1 MENNTHK
8 KHLKKWVVAVIVVAA
23 LAIAGT
29 IGWNLFFKSST
40 QNPTS
45 AAVTVTATPSTTA
58 TPEPTPEV
66 SSMSLFMSG
75 DGLIHGT
82 VWMDAQQAD
91 GSYDF
96 HNMMENMGTLSSGY
110 DLVYYNQETILG
122 GTELGLSGY
131 PTFNSPQEFGDTMVD
146 LGFNLVSTANNHSL
160 DKGATGIDRS
170 TSYWKKQYET
180 NGVVMAGTYAS
191 QQDHDALP
199 VYEKNGITYCFLSWT
214 YGCNGLTPPEGQEY
228 LVNIY
233 TEHTEELLTQ
243 VRNAKA
249 QADVVL
255 VAMHWGTEYDDEA
268 NDEQKTLAQ
277 QLADAGATVIIGC
290 HPHVIE
296 PIEYLN
302 NGTSIVY
309 YSLGNMVSA
318 QDQLPRLIGMI
329 GGVTI
334 TKTTM
339 NGESTITVSDAKAD
353 LIYTYYEN
361 FTNFKVIPF
370 KDLDDAHLSGYQ
382 EIYDKYAQKITEYDS
397 SIQVGGFE

>member
-1 MENNTHK
+1 MSKSHPR
-8 KHLKKWVVAVIVVAA
+8 HLKKWVLAVLIVIAVAA
-23 LAIAGT
+23 AGT
-29 IGWNLFFKSST
+29 IGWRLYERGQT
-40 QNPTS
+40 PQETAAAITPTPTS
-45 AAVTVTATPSTTA
+45 

-66 SSMSLFMSG
+66 SSFSLFMSG

-82 VWMDAQQAD
+82 VWMDAQQSD

-96 HNMMENMGTLSSGY
+96 HNIMENMGTLSQGY

-160 DKGATGIDRS
+160 DKGETGIDRS
-170 TSYWKKQYET
+170 TSYWKKQAET
-180 NGVVMAGTYAS
+180 NHTVMAGTYNS
-191 QQDHDALP
+191 QADHDDLP
-199 VYEKNGITYCFLSWT
+199 VYEVNGISYCFQSWT
-214 YGCNGLTPPEGQEY
+214 YGCNGLEPPAGKEY

-233 TEHTEELLTQ
+233 TGHEEELLDQ
-243 VRNAKA
+243 IRQAKTK
-249 QADVVL
+249 ADVVL

-268 NDEQKTLAQ
+268 NEEQKTLAQ
-277 QLADAGATVIIGC
+277 EMADAGATVIIGC

-318 QDQLPRLIGMI
+318 QDQLPRLIGMV
-329 GGVTI
+329 GGITI
-334 TKTTM
+334 TKTTV
-339 NGESTITVSDAKAD
+339 NGESTISLSDAKAD
-353 LIYTYYEN
+353 LIYTYYEH

-370 KDLDDAHLSGYQ
+370 KDLDDAHLPDHQ
-382 EIYDKYAQKITEYDS
+382 AIYDQYSKKITEYDS

>member
-1 MENNTHK
+1 MGERRHHR
-8 KHLKKWVVAVIVVAA
+8 HLRKGVLAVLIVIAVAA
-23 LAIAGT
+23 PSVLGYRI
-29 IGWNLFFKSST
+29 WQRT
-40 QNPTS
+40 QAEQP
-45 AAVTVTATPSTTA
+45 AAAATPTA
-58 TPEPTPEV
+58 APTPSPTPDV
-66 SSMSLFMSG
+66 KTASLFMAG

-91 GSYDF
+91 GSFDF
-96 HNMMENMGTLSSGY
+96 HSIMENMGRVSKGY

-160 DKGATGIDRS
+160 DKGEEGILRS
-170 TSYWKKQYET
+170 TAYWKKQAE
-180 NGVVMAGTYAS
+180 NKGVVMAGTYAS
-191 QQDHDALP
+191 AEDQQAMNIHE
-199 VYEKNGITYCFLSWT
+199 VNGISYAFLSWT
-214 YGCNGLTPPEGQEY
+214 YGCNGLTAPEGEEY
-228 LVNIY
+228 LVNVY
-233 TEHTEELLTQ
+233 ADRKDELMQ
-243 VRNAKA
+243 QIRDADS
-249 QADVVL
+249 QADVVI

-268 NDEQKTLAQ
+268 NDEQKEMAQ
-277 QLADAGATVIIGC
+277 QMADAGADIIIGC

-296 PIEYLN
+296 PVQYLN
-302 NGTSIVY
+302 GGKAIVY

-329 GGVTI
+329 GGIKV

-339 NGESTITVSDAKAD
+339 NGKSEIALSDARAD
-353 LIYTYYEN
+353 LIYTYYEH

-370 KDLDDAHLSGYQ
+370 AELDDAHLPGYQ
-382 EIYDKYAQKITEYDS
+382 DIYQKYAAKITEYDS

>member
-1 MENNTHK
+1 MENKPHG
-8 KHLKKWVVAVIVVAA
+8 KHLKKWVLAVIVLAVLAA
-23 LAIAGT
+23 AGAA
-29 IGWNLFFKSST
+29 GWNLFVQGGSSK
-40 QNPTS
+40 PA
-45 AAVTVTATPSTTA
+45 AAVTVTATPEAAA

-66 SSMSLFMSG
+66 HSMSLFMAG

-82 VWMDAQQAD
+82 VWMDAQQID

-96 HNMMENMGTLSSGY
+96 HSIMENMGTVSSGY

-131 PTFNSPQEFGDTMVD
+131 PTFNSPQGFGDTMVD

-160 DKGATGIDRS
+160 DQGETGIERS
-170 TSYWKKQYET
+170 TAYWKKQNET
-180 NGVVMAGTYAS
+180 KGTVMAGTYDS
-191 QQDHDALP
+191 QTDHDALP

-214 YGCNGLTPPEGQEY
+214 YGCNGLTAPEGKEY
-228 LVNIY
+228 LVNVY
-233 TEHTEELLTQ
+233 SDHVEELLDQ
-243 VRNAKA
+243 IRRARE
-249 QADVVL
+249 QADAVL

-268 NDEQKTLAQ
+268 NEEQKALAQ
-277 QLADAGATVIIGC
+277 QMADAGAAVIIGC
-290 HPHVIE
+290 HPHVIQ

-302 NGTSIVY
+302 NGSSIVY

-334 TKTTM
+334 TKTTA
-339 NGESTITVSDAKAD
+339 NGETSIAVSDARAD

-382 EIYDKYAQKITEYDS
+382 EIYDRYAQKITEYDS
-397 SIQVGGFE
+397 SIQFGGFQ